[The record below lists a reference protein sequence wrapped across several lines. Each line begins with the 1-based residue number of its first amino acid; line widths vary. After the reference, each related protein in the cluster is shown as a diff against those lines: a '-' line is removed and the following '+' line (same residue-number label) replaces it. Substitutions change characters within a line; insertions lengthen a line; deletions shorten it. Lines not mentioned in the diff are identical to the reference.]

1 MLSFW
6 LSAALAAEVLI
17 PSATPLTPDDFA
29 VAESFYRQVV
39 AASLQA
45 GLAVEDA
52 DGIRVWAG
60 ADAENCFD
68 TESCPGSLWGR
79 TDARV
84 ALVMRVGK
92 GTSGTLVEVRLF
104 APDDPTPLKVMR
116 ETVQPGKEASFS
128 AKLALTTQEVLS
140 ITPERTAPKPPDNP
154 QTVVTP
160 EAPRIVI
167 QPLNNPDTPPQNPP
181 DPQDPPPDAPL
192 VVPQPPPPLTN
203 RHHLPKVVFNA
214 MVASGMSEA
223 AWFQQQHVRSGR
235 FSLQVGA
242 GLATGDVDLGYSANM
257 LVKRESLGG
266 SYSTLGQDTW
276 FGWGYGNSFQ
286 GWVAI
291 SYTPI
296 WFLDISLSGGFFMGN
311 QYLSLYRKCVSNCPE
326 EEKSFDYD
334 PHPTVQGTLEP
345 KVRLLPL
352 ATGSV
357 KPYLLVGATLR
368 VYPGPLLT
376 EESEEGESSGSV
388 EGVAYP
394 SVLTGVTVSPTFGGG
409 MYIDVLRDVSF
420 FVEVPFTPFF
430 PGSGYSD
437 TSYISGETR
446 TVPTASQLPHWGGL
460 LRASLGVDV
469 RL

>member
-6 LSAALAAEVLI
+6 LSMALAAEVLI
-17 PSATPLTPDDFA
+17 PSATPLTPDDFS

-68 TESCPGSLWGR
+68 TESCPGSLWNR

-92 GTSGTLVEVRLF
+92 GTNGTLVEVRLF

-140 ITPERTAPKPPDNP
+140 ITPERSAPKAPENP
-154 QTVVTP
+154 TVVTP
-160 EAPRIVI
+160 EVPRIVI
-167 QPLNNPDTPPQNPP
+167 QPLNNPDNPPVNPPVPQN
-181 DPQDPPPDAPL
+181 PPPDAPL

-242 GLATGDVDLGYSANM
+242 GLGTGDVDLGYDVNM
-257 LVKRESLGG
+257 LVRRDEEDGAFR
-266 SYSTLGQDTW
+266 TLGHDSW
-276 FGWGYGNSFQ
+276 FGGGYGNAFE

-291 SYTPI
+291 SYSPI
-296 WFLDISLSGGFFMGN
+296 WFLDISLAGGFFMGN
-311 QYLSLYRKCVSNCPE
+311 QYLSTYRLCVENCAQE
-326 EEKSFDYD
+326 EQSLTYD
-334 PHPTVQGTLEP
+334 PQASVQGTLEP

-357 KPYLLVGATLR
+357 KPYLLVGAMVR
-368 VYPGPLLT
+368 IYPGISMDPKQ
-376 EESEEGESSGSV
+376 EEGGNPAPTNEV
-388 EGVAYP
+388 DYP
-394 SVLTGVTVSPTFGGG
+394 NILGGATVSPTFGGG
-409 MYIDVLRDVSF
+409 LYIDVLKDVSF

-430 PGSGYSD
+430 PSGGFTES
-437 TSYISGETR
+437 SYISGETR
-446 TVPTASQLPHWGGL
+446 YLPAASQLPHWGGL